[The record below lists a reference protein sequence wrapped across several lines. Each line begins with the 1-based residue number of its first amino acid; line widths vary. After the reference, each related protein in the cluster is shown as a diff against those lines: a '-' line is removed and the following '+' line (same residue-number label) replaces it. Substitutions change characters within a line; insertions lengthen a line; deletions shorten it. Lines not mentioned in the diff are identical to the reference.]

1 MRGVNLSDITDAI
14 LKMTEGIITTVN
26 KKINDA
32 SYDKTVKAR
41 ITEII
46 QNDKYKV
53 CFNGSTYTVKAKNTY
68 EVNDIVYVMI
78 PQNNY
83 NEMFIVF

>member
-1 MRGVNLSDITDAI
+1 MSDITDAI
-14 LKMTEGIITTVN
+14 QKMIEGIISAVD
-26 KKINDA
+26 KKVDDA
-32 SYDKTVKAR
+32 AYDKTIKAR
-41 ITEII
+41 ITEVAG
-46 QNDKYKV
+46 NNKYKV
-53 CFNGSTYTVKAKNTY
+53 YFNGNTYTIKGKNTY